1 MIVRESINNM
11 QKVLPFSPAADD
23 GGFTSN
29 DEKVDTLIRD
39 TNPAIAKDLHRN
51 PKFPFFK
58 SLIR

>member
-1 MIVRESINNM
+1 M

-29 DEKVDTLIRD
+29 DEKVDTLIHD

-58 SLIR
+58 SLIH